1 MPVICHSTSVLE
13 PDAETYRQLRGAET
27 RINANDNYLPLKS
40 NTIFLECKLHT
51 YFGSNALSTL
61 ERKHAFYLQQNITG
75 APAQNNGL
83 LCSNNAVLE
92 KVRVAG
98 FPRFFSS

>member
-27 RINANDNYLPLKS
+27 HINANENYLPLKS
-40 NTIFLECKLHT
+40 DTIFLEFKLHT
-51 YFGSNALSTL
+51 YFGPILSTL
-61 ERKHAFYLQQNITG
+61 ERKHVFYLQQNITG